1 MALPRKLKNFNLLL
15 DGESYAG
22 VASEVVLPKLTRKTE
37 EFRGGGMNGPVAADM
52 GLEALNM
59 EFTVGMDVR
68 VYRQFGISKVDGAL
82 IRFVGAWQREDSDQV
97 TAVEV
102 VARGRYT
109 ELDPGTAKA
118 GEDAPLKVMANL
130 SYYKLT
136 VDGQVE
142 IEIDLMNFVEVVGGV
157 DRLAE
162 QRNALGL

>member
-1 MALPRKLKNFNLLL
+1 MGLPRKIKNFTLFNEGLSYL
-15 DGESYAG
+15 GE
-22 VASEVVLPKLTRKTE
+22 VDEVTLPKLTRKTE

-97 TAVEV
+97 TAAEV

-136 VDGQVE
+136 VDGQIEV
-142 IEIDLMNFVEVVGGV
+142 EIDLMNFVEVVGGV

>member
-22 VASEVVLPKLTRKTE
+22 VAREVVLPKLARKTE
-37 EFRGGGMNGPVAADM
+37 EFRAAGMNGPVAADM

-157 DRLAE
+157 DRLEE